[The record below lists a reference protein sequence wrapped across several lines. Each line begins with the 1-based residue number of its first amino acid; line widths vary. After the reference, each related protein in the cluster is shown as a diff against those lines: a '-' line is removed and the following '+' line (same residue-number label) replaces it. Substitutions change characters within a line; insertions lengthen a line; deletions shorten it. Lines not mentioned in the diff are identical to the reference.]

1 MESDEPV
8 RPTWRLWTARAV
20 ALLLLATASIPL
32 AGGVASATSTA
43 ASSSKVAAP
52 FRGIGL
58 WRVRADGVLLVSGN
72 APPLT
77 RATGSPP
84 LAAAIVGAATTADH
98 RGAWL
103 VDAQG
108 DLYPYGDA
116 PDLAPVGSV
125 PSSAS
130 PVVAMAVTPDGQG
143 LWLVDAQGDL
153 YPYGDAPDLAPA
165 PKARTLDTSVVAVA
179 STLDGQGLWVLDSE
193 GQVRSLGDAPN
204 LGSAKGSWRGGAATS
219 LAVTPDTKGYWI
231 VRTHGTI
238 IATGDATRYAPNAS
252 RPGTP
257 FVIGAL
263 ASASFTTVV
272 ASTSALWLSHD
283 LQLMIAGQSP
293 TNPIGLWIGG
303 DPVSWRVSSGPGAAA
318 AALGATDPTLAQ
330 AAIQTFTALIAAHQ
344 LPNGAFDRVAGAS
357 SPSPTGNDVQTMFVA
372 SDLGMA
378 LWSLHSVL
386 PPDVVAAWT
395 ASLVAA
401 AQYLV
406 DHKNLSWYTNGTI
419 VVGNALVMALAA
431 WATGSAA
438 FAADEQA
445 ALAFAEDP
453 PQDRWP
459 GAGLVVTPATATT
472 PAAGY
477 FTERSSTD
485 SWGFDANYT
494 QLQLDQLCR
503 LYLVT
508 RSASLLPLIKEL
520 TNQLLPRVNTK
531 TWLLNTSG
539 GTRVATPGR
548 LIPFTTPALELLAA
562 FGGEAADVPLAES
575 HLESEPGPF
584 GSVSTTFVPAFESY
598 LSIEVMSLAILDS

>member
-98 RGAWL
+98 RGA
-103 VDAQG
+103 
-108 DLYPYGDA
+108 
-116 PDLAPVGSV
+116 
-125 PSSAS
+125 
-130 PVVAMAVTPDGQG
+130 
-143 LWLVDAQGDL
+143 WLVDAQGDL

-406 DHKNLSWYTNGTI
+406 DHKNLSWYTNGNI